1 MCKVLRNFF
10 LLLTKIN
17 HILGLRKSRKSSN
30 FVSYL
35 EQKKGHIMNKRL
47 TTNDQ
52 RIIFFIA
59 LIFSALCVRA
69 DDSIKVSSADFQALI
84 ERVERLEQKAEHP
97 NELGYVDA
105 TTGASKRVPADTIA
119 NDTAKIERPTTKDTP
134 SHGPKGRFRIGGYGE
149 VTAKHCFYSNNY
161 LRYGKNPE
169 KYAND
174 HYGEFDLPHVVIYL
188 GYDFGKGWSVGT
200 EIEFEHGGTE
210 SAVEIDEEEG
220 GEYEGEIERGGEV
233 CLEQF
238 WLQKE
243 FNRFAILRAG
253 MQVIPVGGLNA
264 HHESTEYFGVYRN
277 EGEFTIIPST
287 WHEVALT
294 FMGSTENGWH
304 YQAMFLPGLDSDRF
318 NRKNWVKPGAGSPY
332 EFKLANVFAG
342 AARVDYTGVPGLR
355 LSLSGYCGNSFRNTL
370 SKSNAELDASA
381 YKDVKGTV
389 SIGSFD
395 FAYKD
400 HGVVLRGAFT
410 YGHLSDAAAI
420 TQYNISMR
428 KGSVSSKQWV
438 ASDALAAGLELGYDF
453 FSLSQKL
460 ADKKQS
466 FYLFG
471 RYDYYD
477 SMFRY
482 DNQPTDM
489 YAWCGRHR
497 AAVGINYFPIPQ
509 IGVKAEFSYGILKQ
523 GTRADGTRGKI
534 YNDEPQIAVG
544 IVYAGFY
551 QL

>member
-1 MCKVLRNFF
+1 MRRHTITILVL
-10 LLLTKIN
+10 I
-17 HILGLRKSRKSSN
+17 
-30 FVSYL
+30 
-35 EQKKGHIMNKRL
+35 
-47 TTNDQ
+47 
-52 RIIFFIA
+52 
-59 LIFSALCVRA
+59 LCVLGMHA
-69 DDSIKVSSADFQALI
+69 EDSIKVSSVELEALI
-84 ERVERLEQKAEHP
+84 RRVERLEQKDSLSQQMVSAKAEP
-97 NELGYVDA
+97 RKKY
-105 TTGASKRVPADTIA
+105 
-119 NDTAKIERPTTKDTP
+119 ERGKFT
-134 SHGPKGRFRIGGYGE
+134 IGGYGE

-174 HYGEFDLPHVVIYL
+174 HYGEFDLPHVVIYM

-210 SAVEIDEEEG
+210 SAIEIEEEEG

-233 CLEQF
+233 ALEQF
-238 WLQKE
+238 WLQKA
-243 FNRFAILRAG
+243 FNRYAIIRAG

-294 FMGSTENGWH
+294 FMGSTKNGW
-304 YQAMFLPGLDSDRF
+304 QAMFLPGLDSDRF

-342 AARVDYTGVPGLR
+342 AARVDYTGVKGLR

-389 SIGSFD
+389 SIGAFD

-400 HGVVLRGAFT
+400 YGVVVRGSFT

-438 ASDALAAGLELGYDF
+438 ASDALAAGIEAGYDF
-453 FSLSQKL
+453 FSLSNKL
-460 ADKKQS
+460 KEKKQS
-466 FYLFG
+466 FYVFG

-482 DNQPTDM
+482 DGQATDM
-489 YAWCGRHR
+489 YSWCGRHR
-497 AAVGINYFPIPQ
+497 AAVGINYFPIKQ

-534 YNDEPQIAVG
+534 YNDEPQVAIG

>member
-1 MCKVLRNFF
+1 
-10 LLLTKIN
+10 
-17 HILGLRKSRKSSN
+17 
-30 FVSYL
+30 
-35 EQKKGHIMNKRL
+35 MNK
-47 TTNDQ
+47 Q
-52 RIIFFIA
+52 KVVIILLITCA
-59 LIFSALCVRA
+59 LGVHA
-69 DDSIKVSSADFQALI
+69 DDSIKVSASDLKALI
-84 ERVERLEQKAEHP
+84 ERVERLERKDSLSQEMGTRVESQKPKAERR
-97 NELGYVDA
+97 GKF
-105 TTGASKRVPADTIA
+105 T
-119 NDTAKIERPTTKDTP
+119 
-134 SHGPKGRFRIGGYGE
+134 IGGYGE

-169 KYAND
+169 KYAGD
-174 HYGEFDLPHVVIYL
+174 HYGEFDLPHVVINM
-188 GYDFGKGWSVGT
+188 GYDFGYGWSMGT

-210 SAVEIDEEEG
+210 SAIEIEEEEG
-220 GEYEGEIERGGEV
+220 GEYESEIERGGEV
-233 CLEQF
+233 ALEQF
-238 WLQKE
+238 WLQKK
-243 FNRFAILRAG
+243 FNRYAILRAG

-294 FMGSTENGWH
+294 FMGSSPKGWH
-304 YQAMFLPGLDSDRF
+304 YQVMFLPGLDSDRF

-332 EFKLANVFAG
+332 EFKLANVFAA
-342 AARVDYTGVPGLR
+342 AARVDYTGVKGLR

-370 SKSNAELDASA
+370 SKSNSELDAST

-400 HGVVLRGAFT
+400 YGLIIRGSAT

-420 TQYNISMR
+420 TQYNIAMR

-438 ASDALAAGLELGYDF
+438 ASDALAAGVEIGYDF
-453 FSLSQKL
+453 LSLSNNAKVNRHKL
-460 ADKKQS
+460 
-466 FYLFG
+466 YLFG

-482 DNQPTDM
+482 DNKPTDM
-489 YAWCGRHR
+489 YSWCGRHR
-497 AAVGINYFPIPQ
+497 AAVGINYFPIKQ
-509 IGVKAEFSYGILKQ
+509 VGVKAEFSYGILKQ

-544 IVYAGFY
+544 VVYAGFF

>member
-1 MCKVLRNFF
+1 MND
-10 LLLTKIN
+10 
-17 HILGLRKSRKSSN
+17 
-30 FVSYL
+30 
-35 EQKKGHIMNKRL
+35 MNKQKVVIML
-47 TTNDQ
+47 LITC
-52 RIIFFIA
+52 A
-59 LIFSALCVRA
+59 LGVHA
-69 DDSIKVSSADFQALI
+69 DDSIKVSTSDLKALI
-84 ERVERLEQKAEHP
+84 ERVERLERKDSLSQEMGTRVESQKPRAERR
-97 NELGYVDA
+97 GKF
-105 TTGASKRVPADTIA
+105 T
-119 NDTAKIERPTTKDTP
+119 
-134 SHGPKGRFRIGGYGE
+134 IGGYGE

-169 KYAND
+169 KYAGD
-174 HYGEFDLPHVVIYL
+174 HYGEFDLPHVVINM
-188 GYDFGKGWSVGT
+188 GYDFGYGWSMGT

-210 SAVEIDEEEG
+210 SAIEIEEEEG

-233 CLEQF
+233 ALEQF
-238 WLQKE
+238 WLQKK
-243 FNRFAILRAG
+243 FNRYAILRAG

-294 FMGSTENGWH
+294 FMGSSPKGWH
-304 YQAMFLPGLDSDRF
+304 YQVMFLPGLDSDRF

-332 EFKLANVFAG
+332 EFKLANVFAA
-342 AARVDYTGVPGLR
+342 AARVDYTGVKGLR

-370 SKSNAELDASA
+370 SKSNSELDAST

-400 HGVVLRGAFT
+400 YGLIIRGSAT

-420 TQYNISMR
+420 TQYNIAMR

-438 ASDALAAGLELGYDF
+438 ASDALAAGVEIGYDF
-453 FSLSQKL
+453 LSLSNNAKVNRHKL
-460 ADKKQS
+460 
-466 FYLFG
+466 YLFG

-482 DNQPTDM
+482 DNKPTDM
-489 YAWCGRHR
+489 YSWCGRHR
-497 AAVGINYFPIPQ
+497 AAVGINYFPIKQ
-509 IGVKAEFSYGILKQ
+509 VGVKAEFSYGILKQ

-544 IVYAGFY
+544 VVYAGFF

>member
-1 MCKVLRNFF
+1 M
-10 LLLTKIN
+10 LLITCA
-17 HILGLRKSRKSSN
+17 LG
-30 FVSYL
+30 V
-35 EQKKGHIMNKRL
+35 H
-47 TTNDQ
+47 
-52 RIIFFIA
+52 
-59 LIFSALCVRA
+59 A
-69 DDSIKVSSADFQALI
+69 DDSIKVSASDLKALI
-84 ERVERLEQKAEHP
+84 ERVERLERKDSLSQEMGTRVESQKPRAERR
-97 NELGYVDA
+97 GKF
-105 TTGASKRVPADTIA
+105 T
-119 NDTAKIERPTTKDTP
+119 
-134 SHGPKGRFRIGGYGE
+134 IGGYGE

-169 KYAND
+169 KYAGD
-174 HYGEFDLPHVVIYL
+174 HYGEFDLPHVVINM
-188 GYDFGKGWSVGT
+188 GYDFGYGWSMGT

-210 SAVEIDEEEG
+210 SAIEIEEEEG

-233 CLEQF
+233 ALEQF
-238 WLQKE
+238 WLQKK
-243 FNRFAILRAG
+243 FNRYAILRAG

-294 FMGSTENGWH
+294 FMGSSPKGWH
-304 YQAMFLPGLDSDRF
+304 YQVMFLPGLDSDRF

-332 EFKLANVFAG
+332 EFKLANVFAA
-342 AARVDYTGVPGLR
+342 AARVDYTGVKGLR

-370 SKSNAELDASA
+370 SKSNSELDAST

-400 HGVVLRGAFT
+400 YGLIIRGSAT

-420 TQYNISMR
+420 TQYNIAMR

-438 ASDALAAGLELGYDF
+438 ASDALVAGVEIGYDF
-453 FSLSQKL
+453 LSLSNNAKVNRHKL
-460 ADKKQS
+460 
-466 FYLFG
+466 YLFG

-482 DNQPTDM
+482 DNKPTDM
-489 YAWCGRHR
+489 YSWCGRHR
-497 AAVGINYFPIPQ
+497 AAVGINYFPIKQ
-509 IGVKAEFSYGILKQ
+509 VGVKAEFSYGILKQ

-544 IVYAGFY
+544 VVYAGFF

>member
-1 MCKVLRNFF
+1 M
-10 LLLTKIN
+10 
-17 HILGLRKSRKSSN
+17 
-30 FVSYL
+30 
-35 EQKKGHIMNKRL
+35 
-47 TTNDQ
+47 
-52 RIIFFIA
+52 
-59 LIFSALCVRA
+59 
-69 DDSIKVSSADFQALI
+69 
-84 ERVERLEQKAEHP
+84 
-97 NELGYVDA
+97 
-105 TTGASKRVPADTIA
+105 
-119 NDTAKIERPTTKDTP
+119 
-134 SHGPKGRFRIGGYGE
+134 
-149 VTAKHCFYSNNY
+149 
-161 LRYGKNPE
+161 
-169 KYAND
+169 
-174 HYGEFDLPHVVIYL
+174 

-210 SAVEIDEEEG
+210 SAIEIEEEEG
-220 GEYEGEIERGGEV
+220 GEYESEIERGGEV
-233 CLEQF
+233 ALEQF

-243 FNRFAILRAG
+243 FNRYAILRAG
-253 MQVIPVGGLNA
+253 MQVIPVGALNA

-294 FMGSTENGWH
+294 FMGSTKNGWH

-332 EFKLANVFAG
+332 EFKIANVFAG
-342 AARVDYTGVPGLR
+342 AARVDYTGVQGLR

-370 SKSNAELDASA
+370 SKSNTELDEST
-381 YKDVKGTV
+381 YKNVKGTV

-400 HGVVLRGAFT
+400 YGVILRGSFT

-420 TQYNISMR
+420 TKYNIAMR

-438 ASDALAAGLELGYDF
+438 ASDALAAGIEAGYDF
-453 FSLSQKL
+453 FSLNKKL
-460 ADKKQS
+460 VAKGQQ
-466 FYLFG
+466 FYVFG

-482 DNQPTDM
+482 DNKPTDM

-497 AAVGINYFPIPQ
+497 AAVGVNYFPIPQ
-509 IGVKAEFSYGILKQ
+509 IGIKAEFSYGILKP

-534 YNDEPQIAVG
+534 YNDEPQLAIG

-551 QL
+551 NL

>member
-1 MCKVLRNFF
+1 M
-10 LLLTKIN
+10 LLITCA
-17 HILGLRKSRKSSN
+17 LG
-30 FVSYL
+30 V
-35 EQKKGHIMNKRL
+35 H
-47 TTNDQ
+47 
-52 RIIFFIA
+52 
-59 LIFSALCVRA
+59 A
-69 DDSIKVSSADFQALI
+69 DDSIKVSASDLKALI
-84 ERVERLEQKAEHP
+84 ERVERLERKDSLSQEMGTRVESQKPKAERR
-97 NELGYVDA
+97 GKF
-105 TTGASKRVPADTIA
+105 T
-119 NDTAKIERPTTKDTP
+119 
-134 SHGPKGRFRIGGYGE
+134 IGGYGE

-169 KYAND
+169 KYAGD
-174 HYGEFDLPHVVIYL
+174 HYGEFDLPHVVINM
-188 GYDFGKGWSVGT
+188 GYDFGYGWSMGT

-210 SAVEIDEEEG
+210 SAIEIEEEEG

-233 CLEQF
+233 ALEQF
-238 WLQKE
+238 WLQKK
-243 FNRFAILRAG
+243 FNRYAILRAG

-294 FMGSTENGWH
+294 FMGSSPKGWH
-304 YQAMFLPGLDSDRF
+304 YQVMFLPGLDSDRF
-318 NRKNWVKPGAGSPY
+318 NRKNWVKSGAGSPY
-332 EFKLANVFAG
+332 EFKLANVFAA
-342 AARVDYTGVPGLR
+342 AARVDYTGVKGLR

-370 SKSNAELDASA
+370 SKSNSELDAST

-400 HGVVLRGAFT
+400 YGLIIRGSAT

-420 TQYNISMR
+420 TQYNIAMR

-438 ASDALAAGLELGYDF
+438 ASDALAAGVEIGYDF
-453 FSLSQKL
+453 LSLSNNAKVNRHKL
-460 ADKKQS
+460 
-466 FYLFG
+466 YLFG

-482 DNQPTDM
+482 DNKPTDM
-489 YAWCGRHR
+489 YSWCGRHR
-497 AAVGINYFPIPQ
+497 AAVGINYFPIKQ
-509 IGVKAEFSYGILKQ
+509 VGVKAEFSYGILKQ

-544 IVYAGFY
+544 VVYAGFF

>member
-1 MCKVLRNFF
+1 MFIRTILKRKHSCFF
-10 LLLTKIN
+10 ILLIACALVARANDSIT
-17 HILGLRKSRKSSN
+17 
-30 FVSYL
+30 VSQADLQALLQRVEKL
-35 EQKKGHIMNKRL
+35 EQQSAVGHQPSDTSPKVG
-47 TTNDQ
+47 
-52 RIIFFIA
+52 IA
-59 LIFSALCVRA
+59 G
-69 DDSIKVSSADFQALI
+69 
-84 ERVERLEQKAEHP
+84 
-97 NELGYVDA
+97 N
-105 TTGASKRVPADTIA
+105 
-119 NDTAKIERPTTKDTP
+119 
-134 SHGPKGRFRIGGYGE
+134 KGRFTLGGYGE
-149 VTAKHCFYSNNY
+149 VTAKHCWYSNNY

-169 KYAND
+169 QYAND
-174 HYGEFDLPHVVIYL
+174 HFGEFDLPHVVIYM
-188 GYDFGKGWSVGT
+188 GYDFGNGWSVGT

-210 SAVEIDEEEG
+210 SAIEIEEEEG
-220 GEYEGEIERGGEV
+220 GEYESEIERGGEV
-233 CLEQF
+233 ALEQF
-238 WLQKE
+238 WLQKA
-243 FNRFAILRAG
+243 FNRYAILRAG

-294 FMGSTENGWH
+294 FMGSTKNGWH

-318 NRKNWVKPGAGSPY
+318 NRKNWIKPGTGSPY

-342 AARVDYTGVPGLR
+342 AARVDYTGVKGLR
-355 LSLSGYCGNSFRNTL
+355 LSLSGYLGNSFRNTL
-370 SKSNAELDASA
+370 SKSNSELDNSA

-395 FAYKD
+395 FAYK
-400 HGVVLRGAFT
+400 GYGLVLRGSAT

-420 TQYNISMR
+420 TQYNIAMR

-438 ASDALAAGLELGYDF
+438 ASDALAAGIEIGYDF
-453 FSLSQKL
+453 FSLSRESSAVSRQN
-460 ADKKQS
+460 

-482 DNQPTDM
+482 DNKPTDM
-489 YAWCGRHR
+489 YPWCGRHR
-497 AAVGINYFPIPQ
+497 AAVGINYFPIRQ

-523 GTRADGTRGKI
+523 GTRADGTRGKL
-534 YNDEPQIAVG
+534 YNDEPQFAVG

>member
-1 MCKVLRNFF
+1 M
-10 LLLTKIN
+10 KIERLN
-17 HILGLRKSRKSSN
+17 LN
-30 FVSYL
+30 D
-35 EQKKGHIMNKRL
+35 MNK
-47 TTNDQ
+47 Q
-52 RIIFFIA
+52 KVVIILLITCA
-59 LIFSALCVRA
+59 LGVHA
-69 DDSIKVSSADFQALI
+69 DDSIKVSASDLKALI
-84 ERVERLEQKAEHP
+84 ERVERLERKDSLSQEMGTRVESQKPKAERR
-97 NELGYVDA
+97 GKF
-105 TTGASKRVPADTIA
+105 T
-119 NDTAKIERPTTKDTP
+119 
-134 SHGPKGRFRIGGYGE
+134 IGGYGE

-169 KYAND
+169 KYAGD
-174 HYGEFDLPHVVIYL
+174 HYGEFDLPHVVINM
-188 GYDFGKGWSVGT
+188 GYDFGYGWSMGT

-210 SAVEIDEEEG
+210 SAIEIEEEEG
-220 GEYEGEIERGGEV
+220 GEYESEIERGGEV
-233 CLEQF
+233 ALEQF
-238 WLQKE
+238 WLQKK
-243 FNRFAILRAG
+243 FNRYAILRAG

-294 FMGSTENGWH
+294 FMGSSPKGWH
-304 YQAMFLPGLDSDRF
+304 YQVMFLPGLDSDRF

-332 EFKLANVFAG
+332 EFKLANVFAA
-342 AARVDYTGVPGLR
+342 AARVDYTGVKGLR

-370 SKSNAELDASA
+370 SKSNSELDAST

-400 HGVVLRGAFT
+400 YGLIIRGSAT

-420 TQYNISMR
+420 TQYNIAMR

-438 ASDALAAGLELGYDF
+438 ASDALAAGVEIGYDF
-453 FSLSQKL
+453 LSLSNNAKVNRHKL
-460 ADKKQS
+460 
-466 FYLFG
+466 YLFG

-482 DNQPTDM
+482 DNKPTDM
-489 YAWCGRHR
+489 YSWCGRHR
-497 AAVGINYFPIPQ
+497 AAVGINYFPIKQ
-509 IGVKAEFSYGILKQ
+509 VGVKAEFSYGILKQ

-544 IVYAGFY
+544 VVYAGFF

>member
-1 MCKVLRNFF
+1 M
-10 LLLTKIN
+10 KIERLN
-17 HILGLRKSRKSSN
+17 LN
-30 FVSYL
+30 D
-35 EQKKGHIMNKRL
+35 MNK
-47 TTNDQ
+47 Q
-52 RIIFFIA
+52 KVVIILLITCA
-59 LIFSALCVRA
+59 LGVHA
-69 DDSIKVSSADFQALI
+69 DDSIKVSASDLKALI
-84 ERVERLEQKAEHP
+84 ERVERLERKDSLSQEMGTRVESQKPKAERR
-97 NELGYVDA
+97 GKF
-105 TTGASKRVPADTIA
+105 T
-119 NDTAKIERPTTKDTP
+119 
-134 SHGPKGRFRIGGYGE
+134 IGGYGE

-169 KYAND
+169 KYAGD
-174 HYGEFDLPHVVIYL
+174 HYGEFDLPHVVINM
-188 GYDFGKGWSVGT
+188 GYDFGYGWSMGT

-210 SAVEIDEEEG
+210 SAIEIEEEEG

-233 CLEQF
+233 ALEQF
-238 WLQKE
+238 WLQKK
-243 FNRFAILRAG
+243 FNRYAILRAG

-294 FMGSTENGWH
+294 FMGSSPKGWH
-304 YQAMFLPGLDSDRF
+304 YQVMFLPGLDSDRF

-332 EFKLANVFAG
+332 EFKLANVFAA
-342 AARVDYTGVPGLR
+342 AARVDYTGVKGLR

-370 SKSNAELDASA
+370 SKSNSELDAST

-400 HGVVLRGAFT
+400 YGLIIRGSAT

-420 TQYNISMR
+420 TQYNIAMR

-438 ASDALAAGLELGYDF
+438 ASDALAAGVEIGYDF
-453 FSLSQKL
+453 LSLSNNAKVNRHKL
-460 ADKKQS
+460 
-466 FYLFG
+466 YLFG

-482 DNQPTDM
+482 DNKPTDM
-489 YAWCGRHR
+489 YSWCGRHR
-497 AAVGINYFPIPQ
+497 AAVGINYFPIKQ
-509 IGVKAEFSYGILKQ
+509 VGVKAEFSYGILKQ

-544 IVYAGFY
+544 VVYAGFF

>member
-1 MCKVLRNFF
+1 MYRQIIVTI
-10 LLLTKIN
+10 LL
-17 HILGLRKSRKSSN
+17 IL
-30 FVSYL
+30 
-35 EQKKGHIMNKRL
+35 
-47 TTNDQ
+47 
-52 RIIFFIA
+52 
-59 LIFSALCVRA
+59 SALYVFA
-69 DDSIKVSSADFQALI
+69 EDSIKVSASDLQSLMQ
-84 ERVERLEQKAEHP
+84 RVERLEQAQAHP
-97 NELGYVDA
+97 QKLGYTDGV
-105 TTGASKRVPADTIA
+105 TGATRYTP
-119 NDTAKIERPTTKDTP
+119 KDTTTVDSVP
-134 SHGPKGRFRIGGYGE
+134 HQKQKYHHGRFAIGGYGE

-188 GYDFGKGWSVGT
+188 GYDFGHGWSVGT

-210 SAVEIDEEEG
+210 SAIEIEEEEG
-220 GEYEGEIERGGEV
+220 GEYESEIERGGEV
-233 CLEQF
+233 TLEQF

-243 FNRFAILRAG
+243 FNRYAILRAG

-277 EGEFTIIPST
+277 EGSFTIIPST

-294 FMGSTENGWH
+294 FMGSTQNGWH

-318 NRKNWVKPGAGSPY
+318 NRKNWIKPGAGSPY
-332 EFKLANVFAG
+332 EFKIANVFAG
-342 AARVDYTGVPGLR
+342 AARVDYTGVKGLR

-389 SIGSFD
+389 SIGAFD
-395 FAYKD
+395 FAYKNY
-400 HGVVLRGAFT
+400 GVIVRGEFL

-438 ASDALAAGLELGYDF
+438 ASDALAAGIEAGYDF
-453 FSLSQKL
+453 FSLNRRL
-460 ADKKQS
+460 VEKKQA
-466 FYLFG
+466 FYLFA

-482 DNQPTDM
+482 DNKPTDM

-497 AAVGINYFPIPQ
+497 LAVGINYFSSKQ
-509 IGVKAEFSYGILKQ
+509 IGVKAEFADCSLKH
-523 GTRADGTRGKI
+523 GPPADGTRGKL

>member
-1 MCKVLRNFF
+1 MND
-10 LLLTKIN
+10 
-17 HILGLRKSRKSSN
+17 
-30 FVSYL
+30 
-35 EQKKGHIMNKRL
+35 MNK
-47 TTNDQ
+47 Q
-52 RIIFFIA
+52 KVVIILLITCA
-59 LIFSALCVRA
+59 LGVHA
-69 DDSIKVSSADFQALI
+69 DDSIKVSASDLKALI
-84 ERVERLEQKAEHP
+84 ERVERLERKDSLSQEMGTRVESQKPKAERR
-97 NELGYVDA
+97 GKF
-105 TTGASKRVPADTIA
+105 T
-119 NDTAKIERPTTKDTP
+119 
-134 SHGPKGRFRIGGYGE
+134 IGGYGE

-169 KYAND
+169 KYAGD
-174 HYGEFDLPHVVIYL
+174 HYGEFDLPHVVINM
-188 GYDFGKGWSVGT
+188 GYDFGYGWSMGT

-210 SAVEIDEEEG
+210 SAIEIEEEEG
-220 GEYEGEIERGGEV
+220 GEYESEIERGGEV
-233 CLEQF
+233 ALEQF
-238 WLQKE
+238 WLQKK
-243 FNRFAILRAG
+243 FNRYAILRAG

-294 FMGSTENGWH
+294 FMGSSPKGWH
-304 YQAMFLPGLDSDRF
+304 YQVMFLPGLDSDRF

-332 EFKLANVFAG
+332 EFKLANVFAA
-342 AARVDYTGVPGLR
+342 AARVDYTGVKGLR

-370 SKSNAELDASA
+370 SKSNSELDAST

-400 HGVVLRGAFT
+400 YGLIIRGSAT

-420 TQYNISMR
+420 TQYNIAMR

-438 ASDALAAGLELGYDF
+438 ASDALAAGVEIGYDF
-453 FSLSQKL
+453 LSLSNNAKVNRHKL
-460 ADKKQS
+460 
-466 FYLFG
+466 YLFG

-482 DNQPTDM
+482 DNKPTDM
-489 YAWCGRHR
+489 YSWCGRHR
-497 AAVGINYFPIPQ
+497 AAVGINYFPIKQ
-509 IGVKAEFSYGILKQ
+509 VGVKAEFSYGILKQ

-544 IVYAGFY
+544 VVYAGFF

>member
-1 MCKVLRNFF
+1 MLILC
-10 LLLTKIN
+10 
-17 HILGLRKSRKSSN
+17 ILG
-30 FVSYL
+30 
-35 EQKKGHIMNKRL
+35 
-47 TTNDQ
+47 
-52 RIIFFIA
+52 A
-59 LIFSALCVRA
+59 RA
-69 DDSIKVSSADFQALI
+69 EDSIKVSAADLQALVQ
-84 ERVERLEQKAEHP
+84 RVERLEQKAEKDSVSQKV
-97 NELGYVDA
+97 GRK
-105 TTGASKRVPADTIA
+105 GAFT
-119 NDTAKIERPTTKDTP
+119 
-134 SHGPKGRFRIGGYGE
+134 IGGYGE
-149 VTAKHCFYSNNY
+149 VTAKHCWFSNNY
-161 LRYGKNPE
+161 LRYGQNPE

-174 HYGEFDLPHVVIYL
+174 HFGEFDLPHVVISL
-188 GYDFGKGWSVGT
+188 GYDFGKGWSLGT

-210 SAVEIDEEEG
+210 SAVEIEEEEG
-220 GEYEGEIERGGEV
+220 GEYESEIERGGEV
-233 CLEQF
+233 ALEQF
-238 WLQKE
+238 WLQKA
-243 FNRFAILRAG
+243 FNRYAIIRAG

-264 HHESTEYFGVYRN
+264 HHEPNEYFGVYRN

-294 FMGSTENGWH
+294 FMGSTPNGWH

-342 AARVDYTGVPGLR
+342 AARVDYTGVQGLR

-370 SKSNAELDASA
+370 SKSNSELDASA

-389 SIGSFD
+389 TIGSFD

-400 HGVVLRGAFT
+400 YGVILRGSFT

-438 ASDALAAGLELGYDF
+438 ASDALAAGFEAGYDF
-453 FSLSQKL
+453 FSLSYQL
-460 ADKKQS
+460 SAVRNQQ
-466 FYLFG
+466 FYLFA

-497 AAVGINYFPIPQ
+497 AAVGINYFPIKQ

-523 GTRADGTRGKI
+523 GTRADDTRGKL
-534 YNDEPQIAVG
+534 YNDEPQIAIG

>member
-1 MCKVLRNFF
+1 MVKQMYKHIILFI
-10 LLLTKIN
+10 LLIY
-17 HILGLRKSRKSSN
+17 SSL
-30 FVSYL
+30 SL
-35 EQKKGHIMNKRL
+35 
-47 TTNDQ
+47 
-52 RIIFFIA
+52 IA
-59 LIFSALCVRA
+59 E
-69 DDSIKVSSADFQALI
+69 DSVKVSNTDWQALI
-84 ERVERLEQKAEHP
+84 QRVERLEQIQKHT
-97 NELGYVDA
+97 NKSVYVDA
-105 TTGASKRVPADTIA
+105 MSGATRHTDTIK
-119 NDTAKIERPTTKDTP
+119 NDTAAVHHSQPQEHQRGK
-134 SHGPKGRFRIGGYGE
+134 RFTIGGYGE
-149 VTAKHCFYSNNY
+149 VTAKHCFFSNNY

-210 SAVEIDEEEG
+210 SAIEFEEEEG
-220 GEYEGEIERGGEV
+220 GEYEQEVERGGEV
-233 CLEQF
+233 ALEQF
-238 WLQKE
+238 WLQKR
-243 FNRFAILRAG
+243 FNRYAILRAG

-264 HHESTEYFGVYRN
+264 HHEPTEYFSVYRN

-287 WHEVALT
+287 WHEVALA
-294 FMGSTENGWH
+294 FMGSTKSGLQ
-304 YQAMFLPGLDSDRF
+304 YQVMFLPGLDSDRF
-318 NRKNWVKPGAGSPY
+318 NRKNWIKPGAGSPY

-342 AARVDYTGVPGLR
+342 AARVDYTGIKGLR

-381 YKDVKGTV
+381 YKNVKGTV
-389 SIGSFD
+389 TIGSFD

-400 HGVVLRGAFT
+400 FGIVMRGSFT
-410 YGHLSDAAAI
+410 YGHLSDAASI
-420 TQYNISMR
+420 TQYNIAMR

-438 ASDALAAGLELGYDF
+438 ASDALAAGIEAGYDF
-453 FSLSQKL
+453 FSLNNRL
-460 ADKKQS
+460 AEKKQS
-466 FYLFG
+466 FYIFG

-482 DNQPTDM
+482 DNKPTDM

-497 AAVGINYFPIPQ
+497 AAFGINYFPIPQ

-523 GTRADGTRGKI
+523 GIRADGTRGKI
-534 YNDEPQIAVG
+534 YNDEPQIALG

>member
-1 MCKVLRNFF
+1 
-10 LLLTKIN
+10 
-17 HILGLRKSRKSSN
+17 
-30 FVSYL
+30 
-35 EQKKGHIMNKRL
+35 MNKQKVVIML
-47 TTNDQ
+47 LITC
-52 RIIFFIA
+52 A
-59 LIFSALCVRA
+59 LGVHA
-69 DDSIKVSSADFQALI
+69 DDSIKVSASDLKALI
-84 ERVERLEQKAEHP
+84 ERVERLERKDSLSQEMGTRVESQKPKAERR
-97 NELGYVDA
+97 GKF
-105 TTGASKRVPADTIA
+105 T
-119 NDTAKIERPTTKDTP
+119 
-134 SHGPKGRFRIGGYGE
+134 IGGYGE

-169 KYAND
+169 KYAGD
-174 HYGEFDLPHVVIYL
+174 HYGEFDLPHVVINM
-188 GYDFGKGWSVGT
+188 GYDFGYGWSMGT

-210 SAVEIDEEEG
+210 SAIEIEEEEG

-233 CLEQF
+233 ALEQF
-238 WLQKE
+238 WLQKK
-243 FNRFAILRAG
+243 FNRYAILRAG

-294 FMGSTENGWH
+294 FMGSSPKGWH
-304 YQAMFLPGLDSDRF
+304 YQVMFLPGLDSDRF

-332 EFKLANVFAG
+332 EFKLANVFAA
-342 AARVDYTGVPGLR
+342 AARVDYTGVKGLR

-370 SKSNAELDASA
+370 SKSNSELDAST

-395 FAYKD
+395 FAYTD
-400 HGVVLRGAFT
+400 YGLIIRGSAT

-420 TQYNISMR
+420 TQYNIAMR

-438 ASDALAAGLELGYDF
+438 ASDALAAGVEIGYDF
-453 FSLSQKL
+453 LSLSNNAKVNRHKL
-460 ADKKQS
+460 
-466 FYLFG
+466 YLFG

-482 DNQPTDM
+482 DNKPTDM
-489 YAWCGRHR
+489 YSWCGRHR
-497 AAVGINYFPIPQ
+497 AAVGINYFPIKQ
-509 IGVKAEFSYGILKQ
+509 VGVKAEFSYGILKQ

-534 YNDEPQIAVG
+534 YNEEPQIAVG
-544 IVYAGFY
+544 VVYAGFF

>member
-1 MCKVLRNFF
+1 M
-10 LLLTKIN
+10 LLITCA
-17 HILGLRKSRKSSN
+17 LG
-30 FVSYL
+30 V
-35 EQKKGHIMNKRL
+35 H
-47 TTNDQ
+47 
-52 RIIFFIA
+52 
-59 LIFSALCVRA
+59 A
-69 DDSIKVSSADFQALI
+69 DDSIKVSASDLKALI
-84 ERVERLEQKAEHP
+84 ERVERLERKDSLSQEMGTRVESQKSKAERR
-97 NELGYVDA
+97 GKF
-105 TTGASKRVPADTIA
+105 T
-119 NDTAKIERPTTKDTP
+119 
-134 SHGPKGRFRIGGYGE
+134 IGGYGE

-169 KYAND
+169 KYAGD
-174 HYGEFDLPHVVIYL
+174 HYGEFDLPHVVINM
-188 GYDFGKGWSVGT
+188 GYDFGYGWSMGT

-210 SAVEIDEEEG
+210 SAIEIEEEEG

-233 CLEQF
+233 ALEQF
-238 WLQKE
+238 WLQKK
-243 FNRFAILRAG
+243 FNRYAILRAG

-294 FMGSTENGWH
+294 FMGSSPKGWH
-304 YQAMFLPGLDSDRF
+304 YQVMFLPGLDSDRF

-332 EFKLANVFAG
+332 EFKLANVFAA
-342 AARVDYTGVPGLR
+342 AARVDYTGVKGLR

-370 SKSNAELDASA
+370 SKSNSELDAST

-400 HGVVLRGAFT
+400 YGLIIRGSAT

-420 TQYNISMR
+420 TQYNIAMR

-438 ASDALAAGLELGYDF
+438 ASDALAAGVEIGYDF
-453 FSLSQKL
+453 LSLSNNAKVNRHKL
-460 ADKKQS
+460 
-466 FYLFG
+466 YLFG

-482 DNQPTDM
+482 DNKPTDM
-489 YAWCGRHR
+489 YSWCGRHR
-497 AAVGINYFPIPQ
+497 AAVGINYFPIKQ
-509 IGVKAEFSYGILKQ
+509 VGVKAEFSYGILKQ

-544 IVYAGFY
+544 VVYAGFF

>member
-1 MCKVLRNFF
+1 MQRYNNLNDSRTLKAANGCYVTGRWKLLAKKCVASSMLLIMSVLGS
-10 LLLTKIN
+10 L
-17 HILGLRKSRKSSN
+17 
-30 FVSYL
+30 
-35 EQKKGHIMNKRL
+35 
-47 TTNDQ
+47 
-52 RIIFFIA
+52 
-59 LIFSALCVRA
+59 A
-69 DDSIKVSSADFQALI
+69 DDSIKVSSADMQALI
-84 ERVERLEQKAEHP
+84 QRVERLEEQVSAREKSEQPALAEKEGVSP
-97 NELGYVDA
+97 KMVNEKGL
-105 TTGASKRVPADTIA
+105 
-119 NDTAKIERPTTKDTP
+119 ERE
-134 SHGPKGRFRIGGYGE
+134 HRFIIGGYGE
-149 VTAKHCFYSNNY
+149 ITAKHCFYSNNY
-161 LRYGKNPE
+161 LRYGKTPE

-188 GYDFGKGWSVGT
+188 GYDFGKGWSMGT

-210 SAVEIDEEEG
+210 SAIEIEEEEG
-220 GEYEGEIERGGEV
+220 GEYESEIERGGEV
-233 CLEQF
+233 ALEQF
-238 WLQKE
+238 WLQKR
-243 FNRFAILRAG
+243 FNQYATIRAG
-253 MQVIPVGGLNA
+253 MQVVPVGGLNA
-264 HHESTEYFGVYRN
+264 HHESTEYFGVYRP

-294 FMGSTENGWH
+294 FMGRTKFGLS

-342 AARVDYTGVPGLR
+342 AARLDYTGVKGLR
-355 LSLSGYCGNSFRNTL
+355 LSISGYCGNSFRNTL
-370 SKSNAELDASA
+370 SKSNAELDESA

-400 HGVVLRGAFT
+400 YGVVLRGSAT

-438 ASDALAAGLELGYDF
+438 ASDVIAAGIEAGYDV
-453 FSLSQKL
+453 LDKTAVKHKL
-460 ADKKQS
+460 
-466 FYLFG
+466 YLFG
-471 RYDYYD
+471 RYEYYD

-489 YAWCGRHR
+489 YSWCGRHR
-497 AAVGINYFPIPQ
+497 VAAGINYFPISE
-509 IGVKAEFSYGILKQ
+509 IGVKAEFSYGILKKGMQ
-523 GTRADGTRGKI
+523 ADGTRGKL

-551 QL
+551 KL

>member
-1 MCKVLRNFF
+1 MKRYTIASI
-10 LLLTKIN
+10 LLISCL
-17 HILGLRKSRKSSN
+17 LGMHA
-30 FVSYL
+30 
-35 EQKKGHIMNKRL
+35 E
-47 TTNDQ
+47 
-52 RIIFFIA
+52 
-59 LIFSALCVRA
+59 
-69 DDSIKVSSADFQALI
+69 DSIKVSAADLQALI
-84 ERVERLEQKAEHP
+84 QRIERLERKTEHP
-97 NELGYVDA
+97 NNLGQVDA
-105 TTGASKRVPADTIA
+105 VSGASRHIP
-119 NDTAKIERPTTKDTP
+119 KDTLKRD
-134 SHGPKGRFRIGGYGE
+134 SAAVEKPKPERERKGHFIIGGYGE

-174 HYGEFDLPHVVIYL
+174 HYGEFDLPHVVIYM

-210 SAVEIDEEEG
+210 SAIEIEEEEG

-233 CLEQF
+233 ALEQF

-243 FNRFAILRAG
+243 FNPYAILRAG
-253 MQVIPVGGLNA
+253 MQVIPVGALNA

-294 FMGSTENGWH
+294 FMGSTPNGWH

-318 NRKNWVKPGAGSPY
+318 NRKNWIKPGAGSPY

-342 AARVDYTGVPGLR
+342 AARVDYTGVQGLR

-370 SKSNAELDASA
+370 SKTNAELDASA

-395 FAYKD
+395 FAYND
-400 HGVVLRGAFT
+400 FGLILRGSFT

-438 ASDALAAGLELGYDF
+438 ASDALAAGLEIGYDF
-453 FSLSQKL
+453 FSLNQKL
-460 ADKKQS
+460 KAKHQQ

-477 SMFRY
+477 SMFRF
-482 DNQPTDM
+482 DNQLTDA

-497 AAVGINYFPIPQ
+497 AAIGINYFPIKQ
-509 IGVKAEFSYGILKQ
+509 IAVKAEFSYGILNQ
-523 GTRADGTRGKI
+523 GTRADGTRGKL
-534 YNDEPQIAVG
+534 YNDEPQIAFG

-551 QL
+551 KL

>member
-1 MCKVLRNFF
+1 M
-10 LLLTKIN
+10 LLITCA
-17 HILGLRKSRKSSN
+17 LG
-30 FVSYL
+30 V
-35 EQKKGHIMNKRL
+35 H
-47 TTNDQ
+47 
-52 RIIFFIA
+52 
-59 LIFSALCVRA
+59 A
-69 DDSIKVSSADFQALI
+69 DDSIKVSASDLKALI
-84 ERVERLEQKAEHP
+84 ERVERLERKDSLSQEMGTRVESQKPKAERR
-97 NELGYVDA
+97 GKFTV
-105 TTGASKRVPADTIA
+105 
-119 NDTAKIERPTTKDTP
+119 
-134 SHGPKGRFRIGGYGE
+134 GGYGE

-169 KYAND
+169 KYAGD
-174 HYGEFDLPHVVIYL
+174 HYGEFDLPHVVINM
-188 GYDFGKGWSVGT
+188 GYDFGYGWSMGT

-210 SAVEIDEEEG
+210 SAIEIEEEEG

-233 CLEQF
+233 ALEQF
-238 WLQKE
+238 WLQKK
-243 FNRFAILRAG
+243 FNRYAILRAG

-294 FMGSTENGWH
+294 FMGSSPKGWH
-304 YQAMFLPGLDSDRF
+304 YQVMFLPGLDSDRF

-332 EFKLANVFAG
+332 EFKLANVFAA
-342 AARVDYTGVPGLR
+342 AARVDYTGVKGLR

-370 SKSNAELDASA
+370 SKSNSELDAST

-400 HGVVLRGAFT
+400 YGLIIRGSAT

-420 TQYNISMR
+420 TQYNIAMR

-438 ASDALAAGLELGYDF
+438 ASDALAAGVEIGYDF
-453 FSLSQKL
+453 LSLSNNAKVNRHKL
-460 ADKKQS
+460 
-466 FYLFG
+466 YLFG

-482 DNQPTDM
+482 DNKPTDM
-489 YAWCGRHR
+489 YSWCGRHR
-497 AAVGINYFPIPQ
+497 AAVGINYFPIKQ
-509 IGVKAEFSYGILKQ
+509 VGVKAEFSYGILKQ

-544 IVYAGFY
+544 VVYAGFF